1 MSACDDCLRRADL
14 VAALAGWLD
23 IEWRKRGAPSRVLAL
38 PDEVLLAS
46 SGDPRVRHR
55 YDGFDTDADG
65 GNFSAAR
72 PPWRVWLSIRA

>member
-55 YDGFDTDADG
+55 
-65 GNFSAAR
+65 
-72 PPWRVWLSIRA
+72 